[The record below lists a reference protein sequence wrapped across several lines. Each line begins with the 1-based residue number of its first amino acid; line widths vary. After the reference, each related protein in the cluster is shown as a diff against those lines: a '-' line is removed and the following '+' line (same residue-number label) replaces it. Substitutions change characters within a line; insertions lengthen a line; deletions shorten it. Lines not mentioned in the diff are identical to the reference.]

1 MNLPAIKVYKI
12 DYEFIIKNY
21 LDPKLWEKTWTVF
34 VYDDYVF
41 TLKMESINVQKNSIN
56 FKVYLKGKE
65 HCHNTQYWGYSFS
78 YDIKNSNFKM
88 LDKSLKGTMIRLVED
103 YEKNMIESSDQ
114 YYMFYDYQQ
123 KEEDKLREIAE
134 KFLDE
139 NGVTNK
145 EIREVYI
152 DNYVDNNSKLYSE
165 IQNYVY
171 AYKYIFVP
179 DLYLIL
185 AKAFKNDDLT
195 NKVLKANND
204 KSDIEELINGINEL
218 VDEMES
224 EEWQE
229 EMESNLEDL

>member
-1 MNLPAIKVYKI
+1 M
-12 DYEFIIKNY
+12 KNFG
-21 LDPKLWEKTWTVF
+21 KEWTVF

-65 HCHNTQYWGYSFS
+65 HCHNTQYWGDSFS

-123 KEEDKLREIAE
+123 NEEDKLREIAE
-134 KFLDE
+134 RFLDE

-165 IQNYVY
+165 IQNYIY

-185 AKAFKNDDLT
+185 AKAFENDDLT

-229 EMESNLEDL
+229 EMEGNLEDL

>member
-1 MNLPAIKVYKI
+1 MNNMDTL
-12 DYEFIIKNY
+12 
-21 LDPKLWEKTWTVF
+21 
-34 VYDDYVF
+34 YD
-41 TLKMESINVQKNSIN
+41 
-56 FKVYLKGKE
+56 
-65 HCHNTQYWGYSFS
+65 
-78 YDIKNSNFKM
+78 
-88 LDKSLKGTMIRLVED
+88 SLE
-103 YEKNMIESSDQ
+103 
-114 YYMFYDYQQ
+114 
-123 KEEDKLREIAE
+123 KLR
-134 KFLDE
+134 KD
-139 NGVTNK
+139 
-145 EIREVYI
+145 I

-185 AKAFKNDDLT
+185 AKAFENDDLT

-229 EMESNLEDL
+229 EMEGNLEDL